1 MTALAEAPTSY
12 LDCQVVS
19 LEQATSDIRILRLAP
34 PTGVQFAF
42 RAGQYASLT
51 FGDLPPRDFS
61 MASRPDEPLI
71 EFHVRQMG
79 DEGPSAYV
87 AQGLKLGDN
96 VRLEGPFGG
105 AWLREDHEG
114 PILALAGGSG
124 LAPIKSIVETA
135 LAKGMRQPIHL
146 YFGARSARD
155 LYFVEHFQRR
165 AGRNLSFRYVPL
177 VSEPGDQG
185 GFRHATISAAVAEDF
200 QELRNTKAYLA
211 GPPAMV
217 ETAVEVLRARG
228 VDSADIHADP
238 FYADAEKA
246 AHGLR

>member
-1 MTALAEAPTSY
+1 MTAVAEAPTSY

-19 LEQATSDIRILRLAP
+19 LEQATPDIRILRLAP
-34 PTGVQFAF
+34 PSGVQFAF

-79 DEGPSAYV
+79 KAGPSAYV
-87 AQGLKLGDN
+87 AHGLKVGDS
-96 VRLEGPFGG
+96 VLLEGPFGG

-135 LAKGMRQPIHL
+135 LAQGMRQAIHL
-146 YFGARSARD
+146 YFGARSVSD
-155 LYFVEHFQRR
+155 LYLVEHFRRR
-165 AGRNLSFRYVPL
+165 AARNLSFRYVPL
-177 VSEPGDQG
+177 VSEPD
-185 GFRHATISAAVAEDF
+185 ATGAVRCATVSAAVAEDF

-217 ETAVEVLRARG
+217 GTAVEVLRARG
-228 VDSADIHADP
+228 LEIADIHADP
-238 FYADAEKA
+238 FYGDAEKA
-246 AHGLR
+246 EHGLR